1 MTPGIIAIV
10 QARMNSS
17 RLPGKVLLDIGNEPM
32 LGRVVQRTSQSTLVE
47 QVLVATTT
55 DPTDDV
61 LNNYCST
68 HSLPCWRG
76 SQYDVL
82 DRYYQAALASHAEI
96 VVRITADCPLID
108 PELVDRTIQTL
119 LGDAGSGTP
128 GSTGLD
134 TDFDFSAN
142 RLPPP
147 WRRTFPI
154 GLDTEVCTFT
164 ALQRAWREASEPAAR
179 EHVMP
184 YMYEGVQLEP
194 AGNQVS
200 AGESPRGFRVALLDS
215 AEDHGNHRW
224 TVDTAEDL
232 EFVRQVYDHFGSR
245 QDFSWKEVLALVE
258 SRPALMQI
266 NANVKHKSVGDVD
279 ERARGG
285 GER

>member
-1 MTPGIIAIV
+1 MTPRIIAIV

-17 RLPGKVLLDIGNEPM
+17 RLPGKVLLDIGSEPM
-32 LGRVVQRTSQSTLVE
+32 LGRVVERTSQSSLVE
-47 QVLVATTT
+47 HVLVATTT
-55 DPTDDV
+55 DPTDDA
-61 LNNYCST
+61 LYSYCSS

-82 DRYYQAALASHAEI
+82 DRYYQAARASKAGI

-119 LGDAGSGTP
+119 LGDAGSRAP
-128 GSTGLD
+128 GSAGLH
-134 TDFDFSAN
+134 TDFDFSSN

-164 ALQRAWREASEPAAR
+164 VLQRAWREASEPAER

-200 AGESPRGFRVALLDS
+200 TGESPRGFRVALLDS
-215 AEDHGNHRW
+215 AKDYGSHRW

-266 NANVKHKSVGDVD
+266 NANVKHKSVRDVD
-279 ERARGG
+279 ERARGD